1 MGGDYMLMFVN
12 LVAASLGVPTAV
24 ATTVVNLV
32 LGAGTLVT
40 VLGII
45 GSIFSG
51 GATTIMTM
59 GWAAFKE
66 TVKKLAK
73 KSMARAISW

>member
-1 MGGDYMLMFVN
+1 MLA
-12 LVAASLGVPTAV
+12 LVAGQLGVGTAV
-24 ATTVVNLV
+24 ATTVVNVV
-32 LGAGTLVT
+32 LKAGTLVT

-45 GSIFSG
+45 GSIASG

-59 GWAAFKE
+59 GWATFKA

-73 KSMARAISW
+73 KSMVKAIAW

>member
-1 MGGDYMLMFVN
+1 MLA
-12 LVAASLGVPTAV
+12 LVAGQLGVGTAV
-24 ATTVVNLV
+24 ATTVVNVILK
-32 LGAGTLVT
+32 AGTLVT

-45 GSIFSG
+45 GSIASG

-59 GWAAFKE
+59 GWATFKA

-73 KSMARAISW
+73 KRMVKAIAW

>member
-1 MGGDYMLMFVN
+1 MLA
-12 LVAASLGVPTAV
+12 LVAGQLGVGTAV
-24 ATTVVNLV
+24 ATTVVNVILK
-32 LGAGTLVT
+32 AGTLVT

-45 GSIFSG
+45 GSIASG

-59 GWAAFKE
+59 GWVTFKA

-73 KSMARAISW
+73 KSMVKAIAW

>member
-1 MGGDYMLMFVN
+1 MLMFVN
-12 LVAASLGVPTAV
+12 FVAATLGVPTAI
-24 ATTVVNLV
+24 ATTVVNVV

-45 GSIFSG
+45 SSIASG
-51 GATTIMTM
+51 GATTLMTM
-59 GWAAFKE
+59 GWATFKA

-73 KSMARAISW
+73 KSMAKAVAW

>member
-1 MGGDYMLMFVN
+1 MLA
-12 LVAASLGVPTAV
+12 LVAGQLGVGTAV
-24 ATTVVNLV
+24 ATTVVNVILK
-32 LGAGTLVT
+32 AGTLVT

-45 GSIFSG
+45 GSIASG

-59 GWAAFKE
+59 GWATFKA

-73 KSMARAISW
+73 KSMVKAIAW

>member
-1 MGGDYMLMFVN
+1 MLMCVN

-40 VLGII
+40 VSGII
-45 GSIFSG
+45 GSIFL
-51 GATTIMTM
+51 
-59 GWAAFKE
+59 
-66 TVKKLAK
+66 VVQQPL
-73 KSMARAISW
+73 